1 MTVLALAVAL
11 DLLAGDPP
19 NRWHPVAWIGA
30 LITRGRR
37 HAPRGVDALAR
48 YGTFLIAVVAG
59 VAAAGAVAAHAAL
72 ATLPAPVA
80 LLGDAWLLKCSL
92 SLDGLFAAVEIT
104 RGHLVAGDLAG
115 ARRQVAWHLVSR
127 PTDDLDAPAVASAA
141 VESLAENLTDGLVS
155 PVCFYVAGALLGGV
169 GAGLALAW
177 AYRAVNTADAMIG
190 YRRDELEYLGRATAR
205 TDDALNYVPA
215 RLAAATIVAGAWLA
229 GQSHAGAAR
238 VWRRDGSRTES
249 PNAGQTMAAMAG
261 ALGVTLE
268 KRGHYRLG
276 DGPPPDP
283 EAIDRA
289 LRVARWAAALGLAG
303 AGLALLLAGPTLLVG
318 R

>member
-1 MTVLALAVAL
+1 MTVLVLAAAL

-19 NRWHPVAWIGA
+19 NRWHPVAWIGG
-30 LITRGRR
+30 LIARGRR
-37 HAPRGVDALAR
+37 LAPGAPEDLAL
-48 YGTFLIAVVAG
+48 YGSFLILVVTG
-59 VAAAGAVAAHAAL
+59 VAEGGALAAHAVL
-72 ATLPAPVA
+72 AALPAPVA
-80 LLGDAWLLKCSL
+80 LLGHAWLLKCSL
-92 SLDGLFAAVEIT
+92 SLDGLLGAVEIV

-127 PTDDLDAPAVASAA
+127 PTDGLDAPAVASAA
-141 VESLAENLTDGLVS
+141 IESLAENLTDGLVA
-155 PVCFYVAGALLGGV
+155 PVCFYVAGALLGGT
-169 GAGLALAW
+169 GTGLALAW

-190 YRRDELEYLGRATAR
+190 YRRGELEYLGRATAR

-229 GQSHAGAAR
+229 RQSRAGAAR
-238 VWRRDGSRTES
+238 VWRQDGARTES

-268 KRGHYRLG
+268 KPGHYRLG

-283 EAIDRA
+283 DAIDRA
-289 LRVARWAAALGLAG
+289 MGVARWAAALGLAT
-303 AGLALLLAGPTLLVG
+303 AGLVLLLARRL
-318 R
+318 

>member
-19 NRWHPVAWIGA
+19 NRWHPVAWIGG
-30 LITRGRR
+30 LIARGRR
-37 HAPRGVDALAR
+37 LAPRAPDDRAL
-48 YGTFLIAVVAG
+48 YGAFLILVVAG
-59 VAAAGAVAAHAAL
+59 LAAGGALAAHAAL
-72 ATLPAPVA
+72 AALPAPVA
-80 LLGDAWLLKCSL
+80 LLGRAWLLKCSL
-92 SLDGLFAAVEIT
+92 ALDGLFAAVEIV

-127 PTDDLDAPAVASAA
+127 PADDLDAPAVASAA
-141 VESLAENLTDGLVS
+141 VESLAENLTDGLVA
-155 PVCFYVAGALLGGV
+155 PVYFYVAGALLGGV

-190 YRRDELEYLGRATAR
+190 YRRDELLHLGRATAR
-205 TDDALNYVPA
+205 TDAALNYGPA

-229 GQSHAGAAR
+229 RQSRAGAAR
-238 VWRRDGSRTES
+238 TWRRDGSRTES

-268 KRGHYRLG
+268 KPGHYRLG
-276 DGPPPDP
+276 DGPRPDP
-283 EAIDRA
+283 DAIDRA
-289 LRVARWAAALGLAG
+289 SRVARWAAALGLAG
-303 AGLALLLAGPTLLVG
+303 AGLALLLE